1 MQKFLSIYFSLCLII
16 SIIFTACSSSTIEE
30 IPSNEEEQTAIG
42 FNAKVNS
49 RALADIDD
57 VKTNGFSVW
66 GGYTG
71 GTEAVFNGDSITFGN
86 ASSIITDK
94 YWTYN
99 TYNFYAV
106 YPKGTSATY
115 VSNNTFTINNYNVKN
130 TEDLLC
136 ASATH
141 TYPNDGSTVSL
152 GFKHLLT
159 NISVSFQ
166 KAADNKDDEIIVTG
180 VHLIGM
186 NTQGDYTRTTS
197 TEAWTDFQEP
207 FYISVSDLS
216 IPVNES
222 STLCASDMLV
232 LPQPI
237 TKNSVAFYITY
248 TYSQQGSSV
257 VAQSKSLTTYLPA
270 DISVDN
276 PTWVIGKKV
285 NYIGT
290 IHVDKY
296 IEFSTPK
303 VETWGAEQVG
313 GTIIIK

>member
-1 MQKFLSIYFSLCLII
+1 MKHLQKILFLIPLYFI
-16 SIIFTACSSSTIEE
+16 SCTTSQVEDDF
-30 IPSNEEEQTAIG
+30 PSKEEQSAIG

-49 RALADIDD
+49 RALADINS
-57 VKTNGFSVW
+57 VKTNGIKVW
-66 GGYTG
+66 GGYEG
-71 GTEAVFNGDSITFGN
+71 GTEPVFNGTEIVFGTN
-86 ASSIITDK
+86 NNYTTDK

-106 YPKGTSATY
+106 YPKGTTATY
-115 VSNNTFTINNYNVKN
+115 NVANNTFTINNYNVKN

-141 TYPNDGSTVSL
+141 TYPDNGSTVSL

-159 NISVSFQ
+159 NLSVSFQ
-166 KAADNKDDEIIVTG
+166 KSADNKDDEIIVTG

-186 NTQGDYTRTTS
+186 NTQGNYTRTTS

-216 IPVNES
+216 VTVNEKP
-222 STLCASDMLV
+222 TLCASDMLV
-232 LPQPI
+232 MPQPI
-237 TKNSVAFYITY
+237 TENSVAFYITY

-303 VETWGAEQVG
+303 VETWGSEQAG

>member
-1 MQKFLSIYFSLCLII
+1 MYNHLPKILFLIPLYLMSCTTSQ
-16 SIIFTACSSSTIEE
+16 IEE
-30 IPSNEEEQTAIG
+30 EFPQKEEQTAIG

-141 TYPNDGSTVSL
+141 TYPYDGSTV
-152 GFKHLLT
+152 
-159 NISVSFQ
+159 NI
-166 KAADNKDDEIIVTG
+166 
-180 VHLIGM
+180 
-186 NTQGDYTRTTS
+186 
-197 TEAWTDFQEP
+197 
-207 FYISVSDLS
+207 
-216 IPVNES
+216 
-222 STLCASDMLV
+222 C
-232 LPQPI
+232 LPIYQ
-237 TKNSVAFYITY
+237 
-248 TYSQQGSSV
+248 
-257 VAQSKSLTTYLPA
+257 
-270 DISVDN
+270 
-276 PTWVIGKKV
+276 
-285 NYIGT
+285 
-290 IHVDKY
+290 
-296 IEFSTPK
+296 
-303 VETWGAEQVG
+303 
-313 GTIIIK
+313 

>member
-1 MQKFLSIYFSLCLII
+1 MKHLQKILFLIPLYFI
-16 SIIFTACSSSTIEE
+16 SCTTSQVEDDF
-30 IPSNEEEQTAIG
+30 PSKEEQSAIG

-49 RALADIDD
+49 RALADINS
-57 VKTNGFSVW
+57 VKTNGIKVW
-66 GGYTG
+66 GGYEG
-71 GTEAVFNGDSITFGN
+71 GTEPVFNGTEIVFGTN
-86 ASSIITDK
+86 NNYTTDK

-106 YPKGTSATY
+106 YPKGTTATY
-115 VSNNTFTINNYNVKN
+115 NVADSTFTISNYNVKN

-141 TYPNDGSTVSL
+141 TYPENGSTVSL
-152 GFKHLLT
+152 SFKHLLT

-166 KAADNKDDEIIVTG
+166 KAADNKVDSIIVTG

-186 NTQGDYTRTTS
+186 NTQGNYTRTTS
-197 TEAWTDFQEP
+197 TEAWTDFQKP

-216 IPVNES
+216 ISVEDS
-222 STLCASDMLV
+222 LTLCASDMLV
-232 LPQPI
+232 MPQPI
-237 TKNSVAFYITY
+237 TENSVAFYITY
-248 TYSQQGSSV
+248 TYKQGSSV

-303 VETWGAEQVG
+303 VETWGSEQAG